1 MKSFGSKP
9 WMLPQPVLI
18 IGTYDKEGK
27 PNAMNAAWGGQWD
40 MHEII
45 ISLGSHQTTDNL
57 KEDDDEHQSSGEFT
71 VTFATVDTL
80 VASDYV
86 GIVSGR
92 NTPEKMQ
99 KTGWTIEKAP
109 NVNAPVFKE
118 FPMTLECRVKQ
129 KIDESETG
137 YYLVA
142 EIVNILCDEHYLG
155 EDGNPDVEQ
164 MDLITYDPVHHTYI
178 RLGETEGKAF
188 SDGKQLK

>member
-1 MKSFGSKP
+1 
-9 WMLPQPVLI
+9 
-18 IGTYDKEGK
+18 
-27 PNAMNAAWGGQWD
+27 

-57 KEDDDEHQSSGEFT
+57 AANPEFT
-71 VTFATVDTL
+71 VTFATTDTL
-80 VASDYV
+80 VAADYV

-92 NTPEKMQ
+92 NTPDKME
-99 KTGWTIEKAP
+99 KTGWSAEKAP
-109 NVNAPVFKE
+109 NVNAPLFKA

-142 EIVNILCDEHYLG
+142 EIVNVLCDEKYLS
-155 EDGNPDVEQ
+155 EDGNPDVES

-178 RLGETEGKAF
+178 RLGATVGKAF

>member
-1 MKSFGSKP
+1 MKSFESKP
-9 WMLPQPVLI
+9 WILPQPVLI

-40 MHEII
+40 MHEIM

-57 KEDDDEHQSSGEFT
+57 SENDDFT
-71 VTFATVDTL
+71 VAFATTETM

-92 NTPEKMQ
+92 NTPDKM
-99 KTGWTIEKAP
+99 EKAP

-118 FPMTLECRVKQ
+118 FPMTLECRVKE

-137 YYLVA
+137 YFLVA
-142 EIVNILCDEHYLG
+142 EIVNILCDEEYLAP
-155 EDGNPDVEQ
+155 DGNPDVER
-164 MDLITYDPVHHTYI
+164 MEIITYDPVHHTYI
-178 RLGETEGKAF
+178 QLGKTVGKAF

>member
-45 ISLGSHQTTDNL
+45 FSLGSHQTTDNL
-57 KEDDDEHQSSGEFT
+57 KDNDDFT
-71 VTFATVDTL
+71 VTFATVDTM

-92 NTPEKMQ
+92 NTPNKIE
-99 KTGWTIEKAP
+99 KTGWTVEKAP

-142 EIVNILCDEHYLG
+142 EIVNILCNEKYLAP
-155 EDGNPDVEQ
+155 DGNPDVEQ
-164 MDLITYDPVHHTYI
+164 MKIITYDPVHHTYI
-178 RLGETEGKAF
+178 QLGRIVGKAF

>member
-9 WMLPQPVLI
+9 WILPQPVLI
-18 IGTYDKEGK
+18 IGTYDQEGK

-45 ISLGSHQTTDNL
+45 ISLSSHQTTDNL
-57 KEDDDEHQSSGEFT
+57 AQNPEFT
-71 VTFATVDTL
+71 VTFATADTL
-80 VASDYV
+80 VAADYV

-92 NTPEKMQ
+92 NTPDKMQ
-99 KTGWTIEKAP
+99 KAGWTVEKAP

-137 YYLVA
+137 YYLIA
-142 EIVNILCDEHYLG
+142 EIVNILIHLPEEMHGLDNRQTG
-155 EDGNPDVEQ
+155 A
-164 MDLITYDPVHHTYI
+164 HHQTAI
-178 RLGETEGKAF
+178 GKTVVRAECIPRLMGRQY
-188 SDGKQLK
+188 S

>member
-9 WMLPQPVLI
+9 WVLPQPVLI

-27 PNAMNAAWGGQWD
+27 ANAMNAAWGGQWD
-40 MHEII
+40 MHEIM

-57 KEDDDEHQSSGEFT
+57 SVNSEFT
-71 VTFATVDTL
+71 VAFATTETL
-80 VASDYV
+80 VAADYV

-92 NTPEKMQ
+92 NTPDKMER
-99 KTGWTIEKAP
+99 TGWTIEKAP
-109 NVNAPVFKE
+109 NVNAPLFRE
-118 FPMTLECRVKQ
+118 LPMTLECKVME

-142 EIVNILCDEHYLG
+142 EIVNILCDEKYLA
-155 EDGNPDVEQ
+155 EDGQPDVER
-164 MDLITYDPVHHTYI
+164 MNIITYDPIHHTYI
-178 RLGETEGKAF
+178 QLGKTVGKAF

>member
-1 MKSFGSKP
+1 MKSFKSNA

-27 PNAMNAAWGGQWD
+27 PNAMNAAWGGHWD
-40 MHEII
+40 MHEIV

-57 KEDDDEHQSSGEFT
+57 ADNPELT
-71 VTFATVDTL
+71 VTFATAETM
-80 VASDYV
+80 VAADYV

-92 NTPEKMQ
+92 NTPDKME

-109 NVNAPVFKE
+109 NVNAPLFKD

-129 KIDESETG
+129 KIDESATG
-137 YYLVA
+137 YCLIA
-142 EIVNILCDEHYLG
+142 EIVNILCDEKYLG
-155 EDGNPDVEQ
+155 EDGKPDVER
-164 MDLITYDPVHHTYI
+164 MNLITNEPVRHGYI
-178 RLGETEGKAF
+178 QLGKTVGKAF

>member
-9 WMLPQPVLI
+9 WILPQPVLI
-18 IGTYDKEGK
+18 IGTYDTDGK

-45 ISLGSHQTTDNL
+45 ISLSNHKTTENL
-57 KEDDDEHQSSGEFT
+57 AQNPEFT
-71 VTFATVDTL
+71 VSFATAETL
-80 VASDYV
+80 VAADYV
-86 GIVSGR
+86 GIVSGK
-92 NTPEKMQ
+92 NTADKMER
-99 KTGWTIEKAP
+99 TGWTAEKAP
-109 NVNAPVFKE
+109 NVNAPVFHE

-137 YYLVA
+137 YYLIA
-142 EIVNILCDEHYLG
+142 EIINVLCDEKYLSD
-155 EDGNPDVEQ
+155 DGAPDVVS

-178 RLGETEGKAF
+178 RLGKTEGKAF